1 MQILLSVEASI
12 CLPGHFSLEEVQILK
27 MSFLKRVHQHFFS
40 LFQHIYVVCSTI
52 FWILV
57 PDLQDEKPLVV
68 SLK

>member
-1 MQILLSVEASI
+1 MPPWSFQSRRGAN
-12 CLPGHFSLEEVQILK
+12 LEDEFFKKSTSTL
-27 MSFLKRVHQHFFS
+27 FS